1 VARRKHVEDDENT
14 DRWLLTYS
22 DLITLLLAFFVVMYS
37 MSRIDAK
44 KFGKMSEHLQGAF
57 HSGEDKGRAS
67 AGESDMG
74 SGVLRI
80 GRLKTAALHLRSS
93 LGTSKDRVS
102 MGGQGIPVAPAD
114 SVAGQS
120 GFSATE
126 PFSVEINE
134 RGLVIHVVE
143 AALFESGQATLKPEA
158 LAVLDTIAKEIM
170 SLPNQ
175 IRVEGHTD
183 DRPIATTR
191 FPSNWELSSARA
203 TSVVRY
209 LIEKHKLPPDRL
221 SALGFGEFRPLAANT
236 SDENRAKNRRV
247 DIVILT
253 DNLSKYE
260 PMSPDSASEFGGL
273 GENNFQATLE
283 DNSAP

>member
-1 VARRKHVEDDENT
+1 MARRKFVEDSEDT
-14 DRWLLTYS
+14 GRWLLTYS

-37 MSRIDAK
+37 MSRIDSK

-57 HSGEDKGRAS
+57 HSEEDRGQAS
-67 AGESDMG
+67 AGESDLG
-74 SGVLRI
+74 SGVLKV
-80 GRLKTAALHLRSS
+80 GRLKTVAQHLRSS
-93 LGTSKDRVS
+93 LGTSKDQVS
-102 MGGQGIPVAPAD
+102 MGGQGVPITRAD

-126 PFSVEINE
+126 PISMEINE

-143 AALFESGQATLKPEA
+143 SALFESGQATLKPEA
-158 LAVLDTIAKEIM
+158 LAVLDKIAKEIM
-170 SLPNQ
+170 NLPNQ
-175 IRVEGHTD
+175 VRVEGHTD
-183 DRPIATTR
+183 DRPITTTR

-203 TSVVRY
+203 TAVVRY
-209 LIEKHKLPPDRL
+209 LIEKHEFSPERL
-221 SALGFGEFRPLAANT
+221 SALGFGEYRPLAPNT

-247 DIVILT
+247 DIVVLT

-260 PMSPDSASEFGGL
+260 PIPADTAGEFGGL
-273 GENNFQATLE
+273 GENYFQATLE